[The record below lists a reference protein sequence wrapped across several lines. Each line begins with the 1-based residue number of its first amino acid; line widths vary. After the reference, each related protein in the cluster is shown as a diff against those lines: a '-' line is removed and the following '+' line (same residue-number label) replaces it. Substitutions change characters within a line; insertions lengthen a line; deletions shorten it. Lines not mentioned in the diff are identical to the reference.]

1 MSDWRQDHD
10 DAKRRVG
17 MATPGTV
24 QYAKNAAKVL
34 ATHAGPN
41 MRPETRAKLES
52 LAMSDDA
59 ETSQVARAA
68 LRGVSYF

>member
-1 MSDWRQDHD
+1 
-10 DAKRRVG
+10 
-17 MATPGTV
+17 
-24 QYAKNAAKVL
+24 
-34 ATHAGPN
+34 